1 MRISTPEL
9 KVLASKDGNN
19 TFNFNGQ
26 PLMYSA
32 KQTMV
37 YNNEIIESCIN
48 YDKVND
54 FIAGEYTIELYTEG
68 YNLARP
74 K

>member
-1 MRISTPEL
+1 
-9 KVLASKDGNN
+9 
-19 TFNFNGQ
+19 
-26 PLMYSA
+26 MYSA

-54 FIAGEYTIELYTEG
+54 FTAGEYTIELYTEG
-68 YNLARP
+68 YKLGEA
-74 K
+74 KVTLK